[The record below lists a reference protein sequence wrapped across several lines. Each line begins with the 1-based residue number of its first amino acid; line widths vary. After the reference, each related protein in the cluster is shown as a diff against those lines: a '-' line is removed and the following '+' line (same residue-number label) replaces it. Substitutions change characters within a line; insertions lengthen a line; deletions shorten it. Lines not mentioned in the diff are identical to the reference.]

1 MKFTKFFG
9 GYFEII
15 KIIQKMNIYFL
26 SRSEYDGYDDRRL
39 NTFRD
44 KMHFT
49 LFVLRLNTSED
60 IKKIVDA
67 LSSAQELYAKYW
79 GEAVNMTAQN
89 TTEKTSDSAASSK
102 L

>member
-1 MKFTKFFG
+1 
-9 GYFEII
+9 
-15 KIIQKMNIYFL
+15 MNIYFL